1 MCGKGSQ
8 SGGGTGALGWGGL
21 APAQQQTTQ
30 ASPQALGWYQQA
42 MNLGQQ
48 AVSKPYQQFGTTPQ
62 DFVAQLNA
70 QQQAAQQGIQQQAA
84 ATQPFAQMGA
94 GMQAASGMGNAAQM
108 AGAYMNPFMQQVVS
122 PVQQALQQQ
131 QGQQLAQQQA
141 EAIKAGAFGGSR
153 SDVARA
159 LLQGQ
164 QQLGMGQA
172 LSPLYQTGYG
182 QALGAAQTDLQR
194 QLAAGQGLTQ
204 AGLAAQQ
211 ASLGAGTLG
220 QQTQQAGINALYNQ
234 FQQQQM
240 WPYMQAQFLG
250 GLAGSL
256 GPLTGTQ
263 TYQAQAS
270 NPFGMLLARG
280 GAAKSRMGGA
290 VRDGGDYYKGGVV
303 PQGYATK
310 GGVPIG
316 DVSYG
321 DDHDIASA
329 LASQEA
335 MYQNAPTPKDIP
347 ASQIQTGTPLESKLG
362 SAGKGKQGTSLSD
375 IISAGE
381 KALGIGSD
389 LYGMGKSAYG
399 GLSSGVDWLG
409 KNMNL
414 GKAAGVNPFPQSYS
428 GSMYGAGT
436 GQAEWPQAYEAA
448 SGLASD
454 VGSTAADAAGGAGLL
469 EGIGSA
475 IADFL
480 PFLALKNGGVVPR
493 HGYNGENGS
502 SVPASDDDGFEP
514 AVERTLK
521 FEGGLN
527 PRDTTGMPSMYG
539 ISQKAHPGMDVTK
552 ITPEQAKD
560 IYRKE
565 YWQGI
570 NASNLPPEIREMAY
584 DTAVLAGPG
593 RAKQLL
599 AQSENDPEK
608 FMSSRRDFLNSLVE
622 RTPEKYGKYA
632 KAWENRNRA
641 LEDGDTTGG
650 GLSGAESALRSSR
663 SEIPLG
669 DPRRSYLGLDQS
681 EKAAPE
687 EEGLGGIFKEEHVV
701 PALMGLGSAIS
712 GMVGAKTTSPGAAI
726 ASGLGQGLAGGAKSY
741 MDMRKD
747 QLAREIEKAK
757 MSLQERGVNVEELN
771 ALLKQSEFAQK
782 QRSIKNTADIL
793 AGRKPSYPEAPTTAT
808 PKDTAPS
815 GQPPQSKEQ
824 KTESIRLAERAEA
837 EAEQYR
843 QMARAATTQE
853 EQRDF
858 LSKANAS
865 DARAENLRMQS
876 PENLEL
882 KAGAEL
888 RAKQYQAI
896 EQSIADDVRAAQPAI
911 DRLELTK
918 SLLDDK
924 GVYTGPLGE
933 RFLQVK
939 QTLDALGY
947 PGLKEGVSNT
957 EFFRSMANKMVTDAT
972 NGSLGAGISNADVNF
987 LRQVQANMG
996 TSKEGNRKIIDL
1008 AIRLQKRKQEVAQF
1022 QSEYGNVDKKFSVA
1036 LDKWAK
1042 EHPMFS
1048 EKDLPPKSEARPSS
1062 DATLKALKEKYPQ
1075 YSEDELRAQ
1084 YELLK
1089 KGRK

>member
-1 MCGKGSQ
+1 
-8 SGGGTGALGWGGL
+8 
-21 APAQQQTTQ
+21 
-30 ASPQALGWYQQA
+30 
-42 MNLGQQ
+42 
-48 AVSKPYQQFGTTPQ
+48 
-62 DFVAQLNA
+62 
-70 QQQAAQQGIQQQAA
+70 
-84 ATQPFAQMGA
+84 
-94 GMQAASGMGNAAQM
+94 
-108 AGAYMNPFMQQVVS
+108 
-122 PVQQALQQQ
+122 
-131 QGQQLAQQQA
+131 
-141 EAIKAGAFGGSR
+141 
-153 SDVARA
+153 
-159 LLQGQ
+159 
-164 QQLGMGQA
+164 
-172 LSPLYQTGYG
+172 
-182 QALGAAQTDLQR
+182 
-194 QLAAGQGLTQ
+194 
-204 AGLAAQQ
+204 
-211 ASLGAGTLG
+211 
-220 QQTQQAGINALYNQ
+220 
-234 FQQQQM
+234 
-240 WPYMQAQFLG
+240 
-250 GLAGSL
+250 
-256 GPLTGTQ
+256 
-263 TYQAQAS
+263 
-270 NPFGMLLARG
+270 
-280 GAAKSRMGGA
+280 
-290 VRDGGDYYKGGVV
+290 
-303 PQGYATK
+303 
-310 GGVPIG
+310 
-316 DVSYG
+316 
-321 DDHDIASA
+321 
-329 LASQEA
+329 
-335 MYQNAPTPKDIP
+335 
-347 ASQIQTGTPLESKLG
+347 
-362 SAGKGKQGTSLSD
+362 
-375 IISAGE
+375 
-381 KALGIGSD
+381 
-389 LYGMGKSAYG
+389 
-399 GLSSGVDWLG
+399 
-409 KNMNL
+409 
-414 GKAAGVNPFPQSYS
+414 
-428 GSMYGAGT
+428 
-436 GQAEWPQAYEAA
+436 
-448 SGLASD
+448 
-454 VGSTAADAAGGAGLL
+454 
-469 EGIGSA
+469 
-475 IADFL
+475 
-480 PFLALKNGGVVPR
+480 
-493 HGYNGENGS
+493 
-502 SVPASDDDGFEP
+502 
-514 AVERTLK
+514 
-521 FEGGLN
+521 
-527 PRDTTGMPSMYG
+527 
-539 ISQKAHPGMDVTK
+539 
-552 ITPEQAKD
+552 
-560 IYRKE
+560 
-565 YWQGI
+565 
-570 NASNLPPEIREMAY
+570 
-584 DTAVLAGPG
+584 
-593 RAKQLL
+593 
-599 AQSENDPEK
+599 
-608 FMSSRRDFLNSLVE
+608 
-622 RTPEKYGKYA
+622 
-632 KAWENRNRA
+632 
-641 LEDGDTTGG
+641 
-650 GLSGAESALRSSR
+650 
-663 SEIPLG
+663 
-669 DPRRSYLGLDQS
+669 
-681 EKAAPE
+681 
-687 EEGLGGIFKEEHVV
+687 
-701 PALMGLGSAIS
+701 
-712 GMVGAKTTSPGAAI
+712 MVGAKTTSPGAAI

>member
-1 MCGKGSQ
+1 MCGGKGSQ

-30 ASPQALGWYQQA
+30 ASPQALGWYNQA

-48 AVSKPYQQFGTTPQ
+48 AVSNPYQQFGTTPQ

-84 ATQPFAQMGA
+84 ATQPFAEMGA
-94 GMQAASGMGNAAQM
+94 GLQAASGLGNAAQM

-141 EAIKAGAFGGSR
+141 DAISGGAFGGE
-153 SDVARA
+153 RA
-159 LLQGQ
+159 GLQRATLQGQ
-164 QQLGMGQA
+164 QELAMGQA

-194 QLAAGQGLTQ
+194 QLAAGQGLSQ

-290 VRDGGDYYKGGVV
+290 VRGGGDYYKGGVV

-321 DDHDIASA
+321 DDHDLASA
-329 LASQEA
+329 LDSQEE
-335 MYQNAPTPKDIP
+335 MYQNAPTPEDIP
-347 ASQIQTGTPLESKLG
+347 ASQIQTGKPLEAKLG
-362 SAGKGKQGTSLSD
+362 SVGQGKQQASLSD
-375 IISAGE
+375 IIKAG
-381 KALGIGSD
+381 KDALGLGSD
-389 LYGMGKSAYG
+389 IYGMGKSAYG
-399 GLSSGVDWLG
+399 GLG
-409 KNMNL
+409 
-414 GKAAGVNPFPQSYS
+414 AAADSLFGPATVTGGA
-428 GSMYGAGT
+428 GSLAVPTYGAGL
-436 GQAEWPQAYEAA
+436 GAQIG
-448 SGLASD
+448 SGLS
-454 VGSTAADAAGGAGLL
+454 
-469 EGIGSA
+469 GIGSA
-475 IADFL
+475 LGDIGSAALAFL
-480 PFLALKNGGVVPR
+480 PFGFERGGAVPR

-502 SVPASDDDGFEP
+502 SVPVSEEDDGFEP

-527 PRDTTGMPSMYG
+527 PRDTTGLPSMRG
-539 ISQKAHPGMDVTK
+539 ISQAAHPNIDVTK
-552 ITPEQAKD
+552 LTPEQTKD

-584 DTAVLAGPG
+584 DTAVMAGPG

-608 FMSSRRDFLNSLVE
+608 FMSARRDFLNSLVE
-622 RTPEKYGKYA
+622 RNPEKYGKYA

-641 LEDGDTTGG
+641 LEGGDTAGG
-650 GLSGAESALRSSR
+650 GLAGAEKALLSSR

-747 QLAREIEKAK
+747 QLAREIEKSK

-782 QRSIKNTADIL
+782 QKSIKNTADIL
-793 AGRKPSYPEAPTTAT
+793 AGRKPSYPEEPTTTT

-815 GQPPQSKEQ
+815 AQPPQSKEQ

-911 DRLELTK
+911 DRLELTN